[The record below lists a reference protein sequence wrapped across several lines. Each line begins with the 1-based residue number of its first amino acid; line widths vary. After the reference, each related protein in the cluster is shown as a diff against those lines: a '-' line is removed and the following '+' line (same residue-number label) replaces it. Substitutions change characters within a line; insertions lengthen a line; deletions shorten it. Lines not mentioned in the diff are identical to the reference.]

1 MITYD
6 EILKLNIMKDNI
18 EVNINGKSFTMG
30 GFGVAFKEGKKLFIF
45 SKTGRELL
53 LEKTDY
59 TPQTLKETLGRFN
72 YQWLSQDPYSGEY
85 FEWLTEDERLNSRAN
100 DVLYK
105 RKEALRE
112 DNKERAAEL
121 KKDLDEMN
129 IYVKDTGGKQMVR
142 RIEREEETWE
152 ISR

>member
-1 MITYD
+1 M
-6 EILKLNIMKDNI
+6 
-18 EVNINGKSFTMG
+18 
-30 GFGVAFKEGKKLFIF
+30 
-45 SKTGRELL
+45 
-53 LEKTDY
+53 
-59 TPQTLKETLGRFN
+59 
-72 YQWLSQDPYSGEY
+72 
-85 FEWLTEDERLNSRAN
+85 NSRAN

-142 RIEREEETWE
+142 RIEREEETWK
-152 ISR
+152 INR